1 MSKQMQ
7 ISVPIRAPSWVSTRR
22 IFQQKLQDLHKCTNL
37 NHIKQVHAQIL
48 KQNLHQDPYVAP
60 KLISAFSL
68 SQQMAL
74 AIYVFKQIPDPN
86 VHLYNTFIRACVQN
100 SLSLLAF
107 ETFFEMQ
114 RNGLFAD
121 NFTYPFLLK
130 ACNGQSWLPLVKMIH
145 NHLEKYGFFQD
156 LFVPNSLIDSYC
168 KCGLLGVK
176 SAMRLFMAMDE
187 RDVVS
192 WNSMISGLLKVGELS
207 EARKLFDEM
216 PMKDAVSWNTILDGY
231 VKAGEMNKAFG
242 LFESMPERNVVSWST
257 MVSGYCKAGDMEMAR
272 MLFDRMPVKNLVSW
286 TIIVSGYAVK
296 GLAKDA
302 MRSFEQMEEAGLKPD
317 DGTVISILASCAESG
332 LLGLGKRVHTSIER
346 IRYKCSV
353 NVSNALIDMYAK
365 CGQVDRALSVFNG
378 MLKKDLVSWNCMLQG
393 LAMHGHGEK
402 ALQLFSRMR
411 QEGFRPDKV
420 TLVAVLC
427 ACVHAGFVD
436 KGIQYFNNMERDYGI
451 VPHIE
456 HYGCMVDLLGRGG
469 RLTEAFR
476 FVQSMPVEPNVVIWG
491 TLLGACR
498 LHNDVGL
505 AEEVLDYLVK
515 LEPSDPGNYSL
526 LSNIFASVGDWSNV
540 ANVRLQMKN
549 FGIQKPSGASSIEV
563 DDEVHEF
570 TVFDKSHPKSDKIY
584 RMINRLGLD
593 LKRVHVVPK
602 VYL

>member
-1 MSKQMQ
+1 M
-7 ISVPIRAPSWVSTRR
+7 PI
-22 IFQQKLQDLHKCTNL
+22 
-37 NHIKQVHAQIL
+37 
-48 KQNLHQDPYVAP
+48 
-60 KLISAFSL
+60 
-68 SQQMAL
+68 
-74 AIYVFKQIPDPN
+74 
-86 VHLYNTFIRACVQN
+86 
-100 SLSLLAF
+100 
-107 ETFFEMQ
+107 
-114 RNGLFAD
+114 
-121 NFTYPFLLK
+121 
-130 ACNGQSWLPLVKMIH
+130 
-145 NHLEKYGFFQD
+145 
-156 LFVPNSLIDSYC
+156 
-168 KCGLLGVK
+168 
-176 SAMRLFMAMDE
+176 
-187 RDVVS
+187 
-192 WNSMISGLLKVGELS
+192 
-207 EARKLFDEM
+207 
-216 PMKDAVSWNTILDGY
+216 KDAVSWNTILDG
-231 VKAGEMNKAFG
+231 
-242 LFESMPERNVVSWST
+242 
-257 MVSGYCKAGDMEMAR
+257 
-272 MLFDRMPVKNLVSW
+272 
-286 TIIVSGYAVK
+286 

-378 MLKKDLVSWNCMLQG
+378 MLKQDLVSWNCMLQG
-393 LAMHGHGEK
+393 LAMHGH
-402 ALQLFSRMR
+402 
-411 QEGFRPDKV
+411 
-420 TLVAVLC
+420 VLC

-469 RLTEAFR
+469 RLKEAFR

-498 LHNDVGL
+498 LHNAAGL

-584 RMINRLGLD
+584 RMINRLDLD